1 MDALDQNPLCVPGPI
16 ILALKN
22 NYVCMMETPR
32 RAVWQGQGRT
42 SACEVP
48 LQLPL
53 SHLFFGKY
61 GGRNPSDC
69 VHCQSGAKGEASFIL
84 WLEPKLFVSQL
95 PLGPPWQEW
104 VLLYLLQD
112 LISCPLTVPSSWV
125 LTTGMVCSFQ
135 PLRI

>member
-61 GGRNPSDC
+61 GAGIPQTVFIARVGQKGR
-69 VHCQSGAKGEASFIL
+69 HL
-84 WLEPKLFVSQL
+84 LFC
-95 PLGPPWQEW
+95 G
-104 VLLYLLQD
+104 
-112 LISCPLTVPSSWV
+112 
-125 LTTGMVCSFQ
+125 
-135 PLRI
+135 